1 MPSGTLTEADIQEA
15 LRVCFDPELSV
26 NIVDLGLVYGIR
38 VERDHEAPG
47 LEPRFHVHVTMTMR
61 APSDER
67 EAMLIG
73 QVKNRLAGVQEVSR
87 TAVDLVWEPAWTADR
102 MSAAARQ
109 QLGLDRPAQQGLVKI
124 QLKNSP

>member
-1 MPSGTLTEADIQEA
+1 MKSALTPDDIREA

-26 NIVDLGLVYGIR
+26 NIVDLGLVYDID
-38 VERDHEAPG
+38 VQQDKEWPG
-47 LEPRFHVHVTMTMR
+47 FQPRYVPQVTMTMR

-73 QVKNRLAGVQEVSR
+73 QVKNRLAGLPDVSR
-87 TAVDLVWEPAWTADR
+87 SEVTLVWEPAWTAGR

-109 QLGLDRPAQQGLVKI
+109 QLGLDRAPKQGLVTIK
-124 QLKNSP
+124 L